1 MEFFKVLFVD
11 PADPLG
17 DWTVYTT
24 HRTMEQ
30 ALADYDTLRA
40 TYRFVQIVRES

>member
-11 PADPLG
+11 PTDPIG
-17 DWTVYTT
+17 NWTVHST

-30 ALADYDTLRA
+30 ALADYETLHA